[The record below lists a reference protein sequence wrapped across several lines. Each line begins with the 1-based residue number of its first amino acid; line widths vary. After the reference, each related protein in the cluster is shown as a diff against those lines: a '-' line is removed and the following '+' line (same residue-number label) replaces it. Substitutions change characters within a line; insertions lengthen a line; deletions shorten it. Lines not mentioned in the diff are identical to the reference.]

1 MDEPG
6 QPEEQPTAARRI
18 ALKVLWMFVY
28 MVSFVLVAWGVAVLL
43 TPSHTNYPKDQP
55 PRDPKSRSF
64 MAGERAEYILKLAGV
79 QVGTGVF
86 SVAPRVDSNDAPW
99 HLSLKLSAFVGTLAY
114 EANSTMNAD
123 FTRTISYHNMEKI
136 PARGVRTVQL
146 DFNDANRTVIRY
158 LNDNRQGEPIQLPE
172 RYYDPLSM
180 IYAFREMDFDAGKS
194 IAWTVTDGKSKYMMS
209 AAVERRET
217 IEIGGRSLPSFLV
230 IPDLGNF
237 RGIFNQGKDAQMQI
251 WFSDADDT
259 LPLRITFD
267 GPGGAKIT
275 AENSSFK
282 AHRSHK

>member
-1 MDEPG
+1 MNEPG
-6 QPEEQPTAARRI
+6 QPEEQPTTARRI
-18 ALKVLWMFVY
+18 GLKVLRMVAY
-28 MVSFVLVAWGVAVLL
+28 MVSFVLLAWGVAVLL
-43 TPSHTNYPKDQP
+43 TPSNTNYPKDQP
-55 PRDPKSRSF
+55 PRDDKSRSF

-86 SVAPRVDSNDAPW
+86 AVAPRMNTPDAPW
-99 HLSLKLSAFVGTLAY
+99 HLSLKLSAFVGTLEY

-123 FTRTISYHNMEKI
+123 FTRTFSYQNMEKI
-136 PARGVRTVQL
+136 PARGVRTVRL
-146 DFNDANRTVIRY
+146 DFNDANRTVVRY
-158 LNDNRQGEPIQLPE
+158 LNGNRQGERIQLPE

-180 IYAFREMDFDAGKS
+180 IYAFREMDFEAGKS
-194 IAWTVTDGKSKYMMS
+194 IEWTVTDGKSKYMMG

-217 IEIGGRSLPSFLV
+217 IEIGGSSLPTFLV

-237 RGIFNQGKDAQMQI
+237 RGIFNKGKDAKMQI

-259 LPLRITFD
+259 LPLRIKFD

-282 AHRSHK
+282 ARRSHK